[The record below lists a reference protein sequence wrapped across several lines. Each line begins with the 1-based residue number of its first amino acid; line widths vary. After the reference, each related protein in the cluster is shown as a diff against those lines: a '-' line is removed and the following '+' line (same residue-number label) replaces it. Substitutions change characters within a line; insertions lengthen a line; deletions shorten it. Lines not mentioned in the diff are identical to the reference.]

1 MKSQLSWDRF
11 YLDIAEKCAELS
23 YDPKTK
29 VGCVIVKNGNIIS
42 FSYNGTPADHSNCMR
57 DHNRD
62 TLPNVI
68 HAEMAAIGKLVKHGG
83 DVFMSHL
90 YCTRCPCIDCAKL
103 IYSVGVHRVVY
114 RDEHS
119 CPAGKVFLRSV
130 GIQCTNIN

>member
-11 YLDIAEKCAELS
+11 YLDIAEKCAQLS

-42 FSYNGTPADHSNCMR
+42 FSYNGTPTQTSNATR
-57 DHNRD
+57 DSGME
-62 TLPNVI
+62 TLPGVI
-68 HAEMAAIGKLVKHGG
+68 HAEMGAIGKLVRHGG

-119 CPAGKVFLRSV
+119 CSDGKTFLRSV
-130 GIQCTNIN
+130 GIQCMKID